1 MADLNKKE
9 DDMRTINEQLND
21 IIEGIKTPAEIIAEG
36 VHDYAISHYSPQSY
50 DEGDAYRAL
59 RALYVKPPEK
69 WVKVDEE
76 FDWEK
81 GEDDE
86 A

>member
-1 MADLNKKE
+1 
-9 DDMRTINEQLND
+9 MRTINEQLND
-21 IIEGIKTPAEIIAEG
+21 IIEGVKTPMEIISEG
-36 VHDYAISHYSPQSY
+36 VSDYAILYYSPQTY
-50 DEGDAYRAL
+50 EEGDAYRAL
-59 RALYVKPPEK
+59 RALYTKPTEK

-81 GEDDE
+81 DECDE